1 MTMRVTTVCLV
12 LLAALADSAGWHDL
26 GYVALVGA
34 VPAAA
39 IAALLGFGD
48 LLEERGHQPAEH
60 VQALL
65 QAAALGLILLA
76 AAVRAPLL
84 NQEGIPALGITA
96 VVACLVVFAVQ
107 VLLAGW
113 VALPRERLRASLR
126 GR

>member
-12 LLAALADSAGWHDL
+12 LLAALADSAGWHNL

-48 LLEERGHQPAEH
+48 LLEEQGHERTER

-65 QAAALGLILLA
+65 QASALALILLA

-84 NQEGIPALGITA
+84 NQDGIPALGVTA

-113 VALPRERLRASLR
+113 VALPRERLRTSLR

>member
-48 LLEERGHQPAEH
+48 LLEERGHAPAEH

-84 NQEGIPALGITA
+84 NQDGIPALGITA

-113 VALPRERLRASLR
+113 VALPRGRLRASLR